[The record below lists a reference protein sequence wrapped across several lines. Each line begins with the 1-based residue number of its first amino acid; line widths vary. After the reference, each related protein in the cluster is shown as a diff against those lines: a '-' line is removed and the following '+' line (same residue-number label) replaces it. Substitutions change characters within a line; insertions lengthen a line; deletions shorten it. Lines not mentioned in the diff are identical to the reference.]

1 MLTRILF
8 KNINFVRF
16 RFPGITFGEN
26 IFVK

>member
-1 MLTRILF
+1 MLTRIPF

-26 IFVK
+26 VFVK